1 MTAESFGEALR
12 HLRQQRHVS
21 LRALAARITYDFGYL
36 GQVERGER
44 GGSADLAKRCDDAL
58 GADGALYSAFSN
70 DDKRRSASLL
80 SHSPEAQP
88 TTAHTGSGPLL
99 TPTITLAPTLNLG
112 EDDMQRRGFL
122 IRSALALGA
131 ALAWPSGSLPE
142 TGTDARL
149 ISVTGPAGRI
159 FAGSAVPAM
168 LVPATDGDRIMI
180 DTPAQSTG
188 SYFLHRPEHSL
199 VIGEVADEDRPALY
213 AVDTR
218 HVRRRLS
225 QPGKPA
231 RLAIPRAYVLDEL
244 TLGIIWAIANLD
256 DALLSDDTALG
267 DAQEQ
272 LATFGKL
279 ERSSAGRDLLG
290 DLSPVSQAWVGSLF
304 CADHILRHSSTLQH
318 APTFWTCERRGE
330 EASGWLFFSHKYDYL
345 KASTRTQG
353 QMNRQGEMPRLFCIP
368 PDHVAMSGTP
378 ERTILLLAAA
388 LMESFGIRI
397 AVCADP
403 AYTGM
408 EGFVSDG
415 RNAIVANWVDTDSL
429 WHVDVTT
436 HRPTLT
442 EYSDAAGYASTH
454 SVSIGSNPL
463 ERLRSLAHYL
473 ELDWRAVTRRC
484 AELGRYGL
492 SGLAA
497 PRSRLLSVLGAERAC
512 QFISDVPDL

>member
-1 MTAESFGEALR
+1 MR

-44 GGSADLAKRCDDAL
+44 SGSADLAKRCDDAL
-58 GADGALYSAFSN
+58 EANGALFSAFAS
-70 DDKRRSASLL
+70 DDKRRSANLLL
-80 SHSPEAQP
+80 SHVPGAQP
-88 TTAHTGSGPLL
+88 TTAHTESGPLP
-99 TPTITLAPTLNLG
+99 TPLITLAPTLNLG
-112 EDDMQRRGFL
+112 GDDVQRRGFL

-131 ALAWPSGSLPE
+131 ALAWPSGSLPDA
-142 TGTDARL
+142 GTDARF
-149 ISVTGPAGRI
+149 ISVTGPAGRM

-168 LVPATDGDRIMI
+168 LVPAIDGDRIMI
-180 DTPAQSTG
+180 DTPAQSMG
-188 SYFLHRPEHSL
+188 SYFLHRPEHAL
-199 VIGEVADEDRPALY
+199 VVGEVTDAAQPLLY

-218 HVRRRLS
+218 YIRRRLG
-225 QPGKPA
+225 QTGKPA
-231 RLAIPRAYVLDEL
+231 RFGIPRAYVLDEL

-256 DALLSDDTALG
+256 DALLSDDALLG

-272 LATFGKL
+272 LATLGKL

-304 CADHILRHSSTLQH
+304 CAEHITRHSSALSDV
-318 APTFWTCERRGE
+318 PLFWTCERRGE
-330 EASGWLFFSHKYDYL
+330 EASGWLFFSHKYEYL
-345 KASTRTQG
+345 KASTRTQE
-353 QMNRQGEMPRLFCIP
+353 QMTRQGEMTRLFCIP
-368 PDHVAMSGTP
+368 PEYVAMSGTP
-378 ERTILLLAAA
+378 ERTILLLTAA

-397 AVCADP
+397 AVCTDP
-403 AYTGM
+403 AYMSM

-429 WHVDVTT
+429 WHVDVTD

-442 EYSDAAGYASTH
+442 EYSDAAGYASAH
-454 SVSIGSNPL
+454 SVIAGSNPL

-473 ELDWRAVTRRC
+473 ELDWPALTRRC

-497 PRSRLLSVLGAERAC
+497 PRSRLLSVLGAERSC
-512 QFISDVPDL
+512 QFIGNLPDH